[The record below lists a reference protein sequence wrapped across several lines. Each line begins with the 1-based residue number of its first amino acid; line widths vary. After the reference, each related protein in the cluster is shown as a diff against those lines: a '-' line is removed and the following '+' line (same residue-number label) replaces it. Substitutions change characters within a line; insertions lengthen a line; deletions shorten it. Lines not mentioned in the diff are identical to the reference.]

1 MPNLTLV
8 VPWSHAL
15 LRGVLRPGDAAVDL
29 TAGEGRDTQVLAD
42 AVGPAGRVVA
52 FDVQAAAL
60 KQAAAALRA
69 TGCTVVDWM
78 TGCEVPLTPGV
89 YLVHACHSTVAAFV
103 TSPIRAAVANLGHL
117 PGGDPALTTRPETTC
132 RSLQGTLDLLLAGG
146 RLAVTVYPGHPGGDV
161 EAAAVDR
168 LFAALPCPSWQVLRV
183 SVANAPGAPYLL
195 VAEKR
200 SG

>member
-15 LRGVLRPGDAAVDL
+15 LREVLRPGDAAVDL

-78 TGCEVPLTPGV
+78 TGCEVPATPGV

-103 TSPIRAAVANLGHL
+103 TSPIRAAVANLGYL
-117 PGGDPALTTRPETTC
+117 PGGDSALTTRPETTC